1 MDIENPDPLEG
12 LFEKLS
18 SLVLNELLGTVPSS
32 LVALGAVRRTNPDLA
47 KRIFVESFLA
57 SSRVFLADSASALLY
72 LEELESRFR
81 QDEIIAIYH
90 DWETLVMAD
99 LMRSGYQEL
108 LAQTEGRVLDEKQE
122 LTPVGKMFF
131 NSLVGHVREQLSFV
145 IVSSERLVPLLLAAS
160 IAGEEAVMAEIEV
173 HRAVSRPSLLE
184 NIRFWLLGNGY
195 DEDTPELASQMERIA
210 SSSDQDVMRIHR
222 TLLGCY
228 FCPRSAIEERLN
240 AILAVAKEIEF

>member
-47 KRIFVESFLA
+47 KRIFVEGFLA
-57 SSRVFLADSASALLY
+57 PSRALLADSASALLY

-81 QDEIIAIYH
+81 QDEMIAIYH
-90 DWETLVMAD
+90 DWETIVMAD

-108 LAQTEGRVLDEKQE
+108 LAQTEGRVLDENRE
-122 LTPVGKMFF
+122 LTSTGKMFL
-131 NSLVGHVREQLSFV
+131 NSLVDHVREQLSFV
-145 IVSSERLVPLLLAAS
+145 VVSSERLVPLLLATS

-173 HRAVSRPSLLE
+173 HRAASRPNLLQ
-184 NIRFWLLGNGY
+184 NIESWLLGNGY
-195 DEDTPELASQMERIA
+195 DEDPPELASQMERIA

-228 FCPRSAIEERLN
+228 FWTRAAIEQRLN
-240 AILAVAKEIEF
+240 AILGVAEEIEF